1 MTALHPPCFSGLWK
15 GFWTCQF
22 RYGLLWIS
30 WVVKKIRQG
39 NTCYLVLCKKCF
51 STNVF
56 SRLKKLWTIFPFYPQ
71 NLLKGFS
78 KQSRYSVEFLF
89 SMFILLSR
97 VQKIN
102 WDSFW
107 WCQCILCY
115 ASSSKYFWSM
125 FILYKNVKVFFFT
138 ASVKDQFISTWFTYS
153 CVTKGN
159 VLKVTDKYY
168 CPFNYTILHQLM
180 KCITVNLITFLC
192 VSALYEGLKEGWQ
205 WWH

>member
-1 MTALHPPCFSGLWK
+1 MFFNQCVFQVKEALDYLSFLPPKSAE
-15 GFWTCQF
+15 GFLKAIQVQC
-22 RYGLLWIS
+22 R
-30 WVVKKIRQG
+30 V
-39 NTCYLVLCKKCF
+39 LVF
-51 STNVF
+51 NVHIIIK
-56 SRLKKLWTIFPFYPQ
+56 SA
-71 NLLKGFS
+71 
-78 KQSRYSVEFLF
+78 
-89 SMFILLSR
+89 
-97 VQKIN
+97 KIN

-107 WCQCILCY
+107 WCQCVLCY
-115 ASSSKYFWSM
+115 ASSSKYFWSL
-125 FILYKNVKVFFFT
+125 FILYKNVKVFLFT